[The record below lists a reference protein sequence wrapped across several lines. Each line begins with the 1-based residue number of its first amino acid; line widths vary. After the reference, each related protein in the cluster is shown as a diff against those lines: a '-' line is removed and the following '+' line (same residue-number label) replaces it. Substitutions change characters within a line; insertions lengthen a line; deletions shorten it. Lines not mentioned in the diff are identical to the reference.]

1 MCGNLVRF
9 VPVNWFKKMF
19 SWGRRNLKFSLSD
32 PFNFEEVWSF
42 TSNRLRVFSLL
53 FIVLI
58 LLSTGISWILLTSTD
73 YFQSDEVSIDRTQL
87 EAQHAEITA
96 LSSKLDAQEN
106 YIRKIKRILSGEVPV
121 DTPLDSIDLEIHL
134 IHPDSLHIAESL
146 EEKELAKKVKA
157 DMMTVVE
164 QTKSITYFGS
174 PVVGVISQKFDKVN
188 HPAVD
193 IVTEPDMAV
202 KACLPGTV
210 IYSGFSRKD
219 GYLLIIDHSNKY
231 ISVYKHNQRV
241 LKKAGTK
248 VKLGDPIAI
257 VGNSGENTDGPHLH
271 FELWYDQVPVNPE
284 DFIQFTR

>member
-73 YFQSDEVSIDRTQL
+73 YFQSDEVSIDRAQL

-96 LSSKLDAQEN
+96 LSSKLEAQEN

-121 DTPLDSIDLEIHL
+121 DTPLDSIDLEIQL

>member
-1 MCGNLVRF
+1 
-9 VPVNWFKKMF
+9 MF

>member
-1 MCGNLVRF
+1 
-9 VPVNWFKKMF
+9 MF
-19 SWGRRNLKFSLSD
+19 SWLRRNLKFSLSD

-42 TSNRLRVFSLL
+42 TSNRLRVFSLM

-58 LLSTGISWILLTSTD
+58 LMSTGIAWLLLSSTD
-73 YFQSDEVSIDRTQL
+73 YFHSQEASIDRAQL

-121 DTPLDSIDLEIHL
+121 DTPLDSIDIDVQL
-134 IHPDSLHIAESL
+134 IHPDSLHTAESN
-146 EEKELAKKVKA
+146 EERELAKKVKE
-157 DMMTVVE
+157 DMMTVVGE
-164 QTKSITYFGS
+164 TKSITYFGS
-174 PVVGVISQKFDKVN
+174 PVVGVISQKFDQEN

-219 GYLLIIDHSNKY
+219 GYILIIDHPNKY

-241 LKKAGTK
+241 LKKVGTK
-248 VKLGDPIAI
+248 VKLGDPVAI

-271 FELWYDQVPVNPE
+271 FELWYDQSPVDPE
-284 DFIQFTR
+284 DFMQFTR